1 MFDWFSHPFILT
13 PYPFNVLRKVFK
25 RFVVRLRE
33 SSIRLSGI
41 SGKTLKPVSFH
52 TGSRGVLFDGIR
64 FQQAHN
70 TIACLQFNH
79 VQLFESTTDCF
90 TLQFYGELEIQ
101 SNRTPLLPVVSE
113 LHTIKV
119 LIKHLH

>member
-1 MFDWFSHPFILT
+1 M
-13 PYPFNVLRKVFK
+13 
-25 RFVVRLRE
+25 
-33 SSIRLSGI
+33 
-41 SGKTLKPVSFH
+41 LKAVSFH

-90 TLQFYGELEIQ
+90 ALQLFDEFNWKYGEIGPLC
-101 SNRTPLLPVVSE
+101 SLWFRTSYDE
-113 LHTIKV
+113 V
-119 LIKHLH
+119 LN